1 MNDILKF
8 LPEMKTGQDLIEEL
22 TVLPEYKECICYEN
36 QAVRLM
42 SLSDL
47 YKIYIPSAMTTE
59 IYSKLYLGLLHSMQK
74 KLTNTAIIQR
84 NENYKATNQQWVEAG
99 ITGEFS
105 SYPESDRS
113 YPSSISN
120 LSAKAKLDEKNNTL
134 LNTILF
140 NNQKVYNS

>member
-1 MNDILKF
+1 MKLHRFFAILMMIVLGASFFVACGDINGGVSGNSGDNGSGTKF
-8 LPEMKTGQDLIEEL
+8 TPNSLYINGVL
-22 TVLPEYKECICYEN
+22 TQGSEK
-36 QAVRLM
+36 
-42 SLSDL
+42 
-47 YKIYIPSAMTTE
+47 
-59 IYSKLYLGLLHSMQK
+59 
-74 KLTNTAIIQR
+74 
-84 NENYKATNQQWVEAG
+84 YKATNQQWVEAG

-113 YPSSISN
+113 YPSSLSN